1 MPFLRGEIWS
11 ADLEPQTHKA
21 EPAKRGRPVLV
32 IQTDILNNDGHPTT
46 IVIPGT
52 SQQDGMAPDNTY
64 PLRVRVQK
72 TGSLTYDTDLMVDQ
86 VRAISNKRFME
97 KLCVVTENHLKR
109 IEQALRILTGR

>member
-21 EPAKRGRPVLV
+21 EPAKLRRPVLV
-32 IQTDILNNDGHPTT
+32 IQTDILNKDGHATT
-46 IVIPGT
+46 IVIPST
-52 SQQDGMAPDNTY
+52 SQQDGMAPADHF

-72 TGSLTYDTDLMVDQ
+72 TGGLTHDTDLMVDQ
-86 VRAISNKRFME
+86 VRAISNRRFME

-109 IEQALRILTGR
+109 VEQALRILTGK